1 MESNSEP
8 GTAKT
13 VTRAQSDVLRRSPGP
28 TRKFP
33 ANAVFSDGLRVDSL
47 LSSKVYNMSTEDA
60 AHSLRK
66 LGSLFSEKLQNHL
79 CFTERDAF
87 KSFVSAVRAQGPLT
101 PYKELLLEHV
111 KYALL

>member
-13 VTRAQSDVLRRSPGP
+13 VTRPQSDVLRRSPGP
-28 TRKFP
+28 TRRFP
-33 ANAVFSDGLRVDSL
+33 ANAVFSDRLRVDSL

-66 LGSLFSEKLQNHL
+66 LGILLFRKSLKSSLL
-79 CFTERDAF
+79 CRTGCFQEFCVGSSCPGSTN
-87 KSFVSAVRAQGPLT
+87 SL
-101 PYKELLLEHV
+101 
-111 KYALL
+111 